1 VRANAAVPF
10 RGKHAVVTG
19 GARGIGLGIAQ
30 ALAQRGAAV
39 SIVSRSPASRDGG
52 EPQFFRAA
60 ADVANEVQVT
70 AAFAACRLE
79 NGPIAIL
86 VNNAGIAESAPVTRT
101 SLRLWQRTLAT
112 NLTGTFLC
120 TRAVL
125 DEMRAAAW
133 GRILNVASTAGL
145 SGAAYV
151 AAYCASKHGVVGFT
165 RAVAAELEG
174 TGITANAVCP
184 GYTDTEMM
192 RSALDNVAKYAG
204 VDEAAARQRLAR
216 SNPQGRIA
224 TVAEVA
230 EAAIQLI
237 ESTRTGEALVVPLP

>member
-1 VRANAAVPF
+1 MPANVNGAI

-30 ALAQRGAAV
+30 ALAERGASV
-39 SIVSRSPASRDGG
+39 SIVSRSPASDGD
-52 EPQFFRAA
+52 ERFFRAA

-70 AAFAACRLE
+70 GALAACRLKY
-79 NGPIAIL
+79 GPIAIL

-125 DEMRAAAW
+125 DEMRAAGW

-174 TGITANAVCP
+174 TGITANAICP

-192 RSALDNVAKYAG
+192 RSALDNVVKYAG

-230 EAAIQLI
+230 AAAMHLI
-237 ESTRTGEALVVPLP
+237 ESTRTGEALIVPVSS